1 MTTSLCSFMLLSGKG
16 TYREGSNYLAI
27 YNRVH
32 RPTLRRESM
41 PTTGLT
47 SPAKVRLGRRRLV
60 STRQHVPTSRL
71 PGHRCAQAGLRHV
84 EQLAVV
90 AWVERA
96 ARSPGPIAMKLS
108 PGLRNV
114 EQPLAMPVGDP
125 FVGIHGKLRVGR
137 AFRNLGPRHGVVDHD
152 LDFLERFGQRRVD
165 RGCKGV
171 DPLRPAR

>member
-27 YNRVH
+27 YNRMH

-71 PGHRCAQAGLRHV
+71 PGHPPDQVGGQPGLRHV

-108 PGLRNV
+108 PGHSRASLRS
-114 EQPLAMPVGDP
+114 ARATARRAAAYDASRR
-125 FVGIHGKLRVGR
+125 FLR
-137 AFRNLGPRHGVVDHD
+137 RHTP
-152 LDFLERFGQRRVD
+152 QIACKPD
-165 RGCKGV
+165 RS
-171 DPLRPAR
+171 

>member
-71 PGHRCAQAGLRHV
+71 PGHPPDQVRGQPGLRH
-84 EQLAVV
+84 
-90 AWVERA
+90 
-96 ARSPGPIAMKLS
+96 
-108 PGLRNV
+108 V

-125 FVGIHGKLRVGR
+125 FLGIL
-137 AFRNLGPRHGVVDHD
+137 
-152 LDFLERFGQRRVD
+152 
-165 RGCKGV
+165 
-171 DPLRPAR
+171 